1 MSGYEEISIPF
12 SVGTYDIDRAR
23 HVNNI
28 VYIRWLEDLRNLF
41 LRKYFDFDRKI
52 EEGFYFVVVS
62 TFIRYKRQLS
72 LGDSPA
78 GSVHLVANNK
88 GVLLFGMTISLGD
101 RTVAIAE
108 QKCVLYD
115 LKSSKMI
122 TER

>member
-12 SVGTYDIDRAR
+12 SIGTYDIDRAG

-41 LRKYFDFDRKI
+41 LRKYLDFDRKI
-52 EEGFYFVVVS
+52 DEGFYFVVVS
-62 TFIRYKRQLS
+62 TFIRYKLQLS

-78 GSVHLVANNK
+78 GSVHLVANNN
-88 GVLLFGMTISLGD
+88 GVLLFGMTISLGG

-115 LKSSKMI
+115 LKTSKMI